1 MVNADIDN
9 RLYGKIRKLVLE
21 DKLRCPSIKFFV
33 QNILLEE
40 LEDKDDKS

>member
-21 DKLRCPSIKFFV
+21 DKLRYSSLKFFV

-40 LEDKDDKS
+40 LEDKDDRS